1 MSDCVLRPRQCARH
15 IGMASTANLLHGL
28 LIANQLRKK
37 IMTNRITPITL
48 TTARLRLLGADVPLL
63 HADLAGADALGT
75 ALGAAVADTWPPEYY
90 DTPAVQWMLKAV
102 EALDVDSPWRSY
114 YIVLN
119 AAIPMLVG
127 TAGFKS
133 APNERGIVEIGYSV
147 VASFQRR
154 GIASEAAEAFITHAY
169 AHGAKA
175 VVAETYPELVASLG
189 VMRRCGMVQA
199 GQGSEVGTVQYIH
212 QRS

>member
-1 MSDCVLRPRQCARH
+1 
-15 IGMASTANLLHGL
+15 MASTANLLHGL

-37 IMTNRITPITL
+37 IMTNRITPTTL
-48 TTARLRLLGADVPLL
+48 TTARLRLLGADVQLL
-63 HADLAGADALGT
+63 RADLAGADALGA
-75 ALGAAVADTWPPEYY
+75 ALGATVADTWPPEYY

-119 AAIPMLVG
+119 AAIPTLVG

-154 GIASEAAEAFITHAY
+154 GIASEAIDALITHAY

-175 VVAETYPELVASLG
+175 VVAETYPALVASLG
-189 VMRRCGMVQA
+189 VMRRCGMVHA
-199 GQGSEVGTVQYIH
+199 GQGSEAGTVRYVH